1 MPMQGI
7 APGRILWM
15 HDYSNKLRD
24 MKKLLSL
31 LVTLCLAVPALQA
44 QGRHEIN
51 LSIGAVSGEFTRLD
65 VGNYSYNDLYGL
77 YEPHYT
83 VNDGP
88 VLTLDYHF
96 KVNSVVHLGAEFDYS
111 NLSGYTWYNIGGQQ
125 RRQFRTDVFSIMP
138 QVKLRI
144 PGAAHFRLYGKA
156 AAGVQ
161 IIDSDLAE
169 RKNASPVR
177 FAWDITPIGFEWGGN
192 FVYGMFETCV
202 GNVIIGARIGVGFRF

>member
-1 MPMQGI
+1 M
-7 APGRILWM
+7 R
-15 HDYSNKLRD
+15 
-24 MKKLLSL
+24 KLLVSL
-31 LVTLCLAVPALQA
+31 ILLCLALPNLGA

-51 LSIGAVSGEFTRLD
+51 LSFGAVSGEFTRLD
-65 VGNYSYNDLYGL
+65 VSNDNYNDLCGL
-77 YEPHYT
+77 YEPHYN
-83 VNDGP
+83 VSDGP

-96 KVNSVVHLGAEFDYS
+96 KLNSVVHLGAEFDYS
-111 NLSGYTWYNIGGQQ
+111 NLSGYTWYRIGGQQ
-125 RRQFRTDVFSIMP
+125 RRQFRTDVFTLMP

-161 IIDSDLAE
+161 FVSTNLAE
-169 RKNASPVR
+169 RKGETPVR

-202 GNVIIGARIGVGFRF
+202 GNVIMGARIGVGFRF